1 MRSPDSSANIY
12 LMLQGWLVI
21 VARIGLVTPKTHD
34 TDHKNRATLEKNR
47 SLDEVKGGFSP
58 TLHLNIETITYQ

>member
-1 MRSPDSSANIY
+1 MRSPDGSAN
-12 LMLQGWLVI
+12 MLPGWLVT
-21 VARIGLVTPKTHD
+21 ARIGLVTPKTHD

-47 SLDEVKGGFSP
+47 SPDEVKGGFSP